1 MPDEFKSMKN
11 FVIIMILFASCHS
24 QNNLIENQFNVAI
37 TKLNPIFMEILAKY
51 NTELFESQGNGAA
64 ILLKS
69 KIDTLDSNNDYSN
82 WEIDEFE
89 KSGQDV
95 WIAAGELKE
104 SKLLISVG
112 QIFGNQFIQYI
123 VEEDEISTIFS
134 EYYKSDN
141 LLKQKKSDEP
151 TNKLIIPL
159 EISEIELSKTKNF
172 AIGEVIYGKSKI
184 ITEPYYL
191 KPMGFDFEYIKREY
205 ELYFK
210 FKVR

>member
-1 MPDEFKSMKN
+1 
-11 FVIIMILFASCHS
+11 MILFASCHS
-24 QNNLIENQFNVAI
+24 QKNVIEIQFNVA
-37 TKLNPIFMEILAKY
+37 TTNLHPILKNILPKY

-69 KIDTLDSNNDYSN
+69 KIDILDSNNNYSN

-89 KSGQDV
+89 KTGQDV

-104 SKLLISVG
+104 RKLLISVG

-123 VEEDEISTIFS
+123 IEEGEISTIFS

-141 LLKQKKSDEP
+141 LLKLKKSDEP

-159 EISEIELSKTKNF
+159 KISEVELSKTENF

-184 ITEPYYL
+184 ITVPYFL
-191 KPMGFDFEYIKREY
+191 KPMGFDFEYIKRDY